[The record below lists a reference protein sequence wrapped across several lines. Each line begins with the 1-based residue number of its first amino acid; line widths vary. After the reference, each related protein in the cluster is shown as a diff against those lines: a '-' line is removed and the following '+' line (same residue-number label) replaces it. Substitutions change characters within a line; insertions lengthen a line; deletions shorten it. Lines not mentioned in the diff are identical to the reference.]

1 MCDASKTTTYVS
13 IDFKRSRVRLYK
25 ESLHLIGDPKYIQL
39 MVNVDQRLVAIRG
52 IDRDT
57 RGSHAHKINHAKFNS
72 EMCFEIYSQSF
83 VSNLRSAFDGF
94 EGDCTYRL
102 TGTVYPNDR
111 AVVFEVDSMQKY
123 ES

>member
-1 MCDASKTTTYVS
+1 MCETSRITYVS
-13 IDFKRSRVRLYK
+13 IDFKRSRVRIYK

-57 RGSHAHKINHAKFNS
+57 RGSHAHKINHTKFNS

-102 TGTVYPNDR
+102 TGTAFPNDR
-111 AVVFEVDSMQKY
+111 AVVFEISSMQKY

>member
-1 MCDASKTTTYVS
+1 MCDTSKTTTHVS

-39 MVNVDQRLVAIRG
+39 MVNVEQRLVAIRG

-83 VSNLRSAFDGF
+83 VTKLRSAFDGF
-94 EGDCTYRL
+94 EEDCTYRL
-102 TGTVYPNDR
+102 TGIVFPNDR

>member
-1 MCDASKTTTYVS
+1 MCETSRTTYVS
-13 IDFKRSRVRLYK
+13 IDFKRSRVRIYK

-57 RGSHAHKINHAKFNS
+57 RGSHAHKINHTKFNS

-83 VSNLRSAFDGF
+83 VSKLRSAFDGF

-102 TGTVYPNDR
+102 TGTVFPNDR
-111 AVVFEVDSMQKY
+111 AVVFEISSMQK
-123 ES
+123 

>member
-83 VSNLRSAFDGF
+83 VAKLRSAFDGF
-94 EGDCTYRL
+94 EEDCTYRL
-102 TGTVYPNDR
+102 TGVVFSNDR

>member
-1 MCDASKTTTYVS
+1 MCETSRITYVS
-13 IDFKRSRVRLYK
+13 IDFKRSRVRIYK
-25 ESLHLIGDPKYIQL
+25 ESLHLIGDPNYIQL
-39 MVNVDQRLVAIRG
+39 MVNVEQRLVAIRG

-57 RGSHAHKINHAKFNS
+57 RGSHSHKINHTKFNS

-83 VSNLRSAFDGF
+83 VSKLRSAFDGF

-102 TGTVYPNDR
+102 TGTVFPNDR
-111 AVVFEVDSMQKY
+111 AVVFEIGSMQKY